1 MARLSAKYETIS
13 ISLPSWLIEILDE
26 TCHRKD
32 FTRSCLIKRSLKRY
46 LLAQN
51 DTPELWE
58 ELYDRLMKG

>member
-1 MARLSAKYETIS
+1 MPRLSAKSETIS
-13 ISLPSWLIEILDE
+13 ISLPSWMIDVIDE

-51 DTPELWE
+51 DTPEMWE
-58 ELYDRLMKG
+58 ELYNRLMKE